1 MKDTY
6 TVIQKICMKNK
17 SIFYTLYIIKNTY
30 NMLKY
35 IVFVDIYNVTK
46 FFNRYNI

>member
-17 SIFYTLYIIKNTY
+17 LNFYTLHNAY

-35 IVFVDIYNVTK
+35 KVLLKYINNVTK